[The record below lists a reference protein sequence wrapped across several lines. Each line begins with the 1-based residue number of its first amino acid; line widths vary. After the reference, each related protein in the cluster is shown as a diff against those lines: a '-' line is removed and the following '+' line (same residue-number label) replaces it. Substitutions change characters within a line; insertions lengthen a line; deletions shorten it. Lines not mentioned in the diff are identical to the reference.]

1 MPIMMNYDLTLRD
14 LGYPAASQLSHEAVA
29 ELFVTYANPVE
40 WYGFPPALVPILSD
54 GTWPLYVGLWKHW
67 FVPRQP
73 SFVELN
79 VNLDHKV
86 EEVARD
92 DRQLAALM
100 LLRLIV
106 LRDGIDED
114 VRRLAARLGVGDDDL
129 ARLDAHTPEH
139 ADFPEDLPLLPEFA
153 EHPPQFSV
161 EDGTDYDGEFPTG
174 DVPRYSSYFEY
185 DPDMLAGMSDLP
197 PWLDPATDK
206 PALFETY
213 LAAGDFGAAWLTLN
227 GTGWIYPV
235 AAKALQRLRD
245 SAPADPVFHQIADEW
260 IRFATDQDGGY

>member
-139 ADFPEDLPLLPEFA
+139 ADFPRPAAAARIRRTSPAILGRGR
-153 EHPPQFSV
+153 
-161 EDGTDYDGEFPTG
+161 DG
-174 DVPRYSSYFEY
+174 
-185 DPDMLAGMSDLP
+185 L
-197 PWLDPATDK
+197 
-206 PALFETY
+206 
-213 LAAGDFGAAWLTLN
+213 
-227 GTGWIYPV
+227 
-235 AAKALQRLRD
+235 
-245 SAPADPVFHQIADEW
+245 
-260 IRFATDQDGGY
+260 